1 MLNVIDIRSK
11 GIKAINEEIENKG
24 IATLSYR
31 GKPKYVILD
40 IEEYEKYREIELI
53 LAYQKAK
60 EEIKNQQAETVK
72 NENDL
77 KNHIDELKK
86 NV

>member
-1 MLNVIDIRSK
+1 MLNVIDIRNK
-11 GIKAINEEIENKG
+11 GIKAINEEIKNKG

-40 IEEYEKYREIELI
+40 IEEYEKIREAELI

-60 EEIKNQQAETVK
+60 EEIKNQQVEIVK
-72 NENDL
+72 SENDL
-77 KNHIDELKK
+77 KNHINELK
-86 NV
+86 NDV